1 MTVRYR
7 HAALFTVL
15 WCGGVLSAQTVAPVG
30 QTPSAVQAP
39 EAIPAASQSVAPTR
53 TMSPTATRAI
63 LLIEGTGELLQFE
76 RDIDKVAI
84 AEPKIADAVVVSAR
98 DVMVN
103 GKGPGQTTLVVWE
116 SGNTPTRYNI
126 RVARDTT
133 DADVFRSHVAASL
146 KAALPESSVVEFS
159 GDNESMVLTGRVAS
173 AELSKRAE
181 AVASVYSKKV
191 VNMLQMG
198 DPRQI
203 LLEVKFA
210 DVDRTALSQ
219 FGINFFS
226 RNPALVGASSTQQFP
241 EPLFSSLGSPGDTQ
255 NNSLNLTNLLN
266 LFLFRPDLNFGATLQ
281 ALLQQNVAQILAE
294 PNLIV
299 VEGSEASF
307 LAGGEF
313 PYPTITSTPTTGTIA
328 PVVTVQ
334 FKKFG
339 VQLNFTPRGT
349 ASGSIDLKVK
359 PEVSALDYANA
370 VTVDGVLIPAISSRV
385 AETEVVL
392 KDGESFAIAGLI
404 DNRVTQVMNK
414 IWGLGDLPI
423 LGNLFRS
430 RSTNKTADELMVVV
444 TARFVKPIAPGQE
457 VKLPQIVTPYLPPAA
472 PEKKGKGKGTDKSK
486 TTPSDGKKPEIVG
499 PQGYVIPKQ

>member
-1 MTVRYR
+1 MTARYR
-7 HAALFTVL
+7 RTALFTAL
-15 WCGGVLSAQTVAPVG
+15 WCGVVLSAPTVAPVG
-30 QTPSAVQAP
+30 QAPSPVQAP
-39 EAIPAASQSVAPTR
+39 EAPSAPQTVAPTR

-133 DADVFRSHVAASL
+133 DADVMRSHVAASL
-146 KAALPESSVVEFS
+146 KAALPESAVEFN

-181 AVASVYSKKV
+181 AVASVYSKKI
-191 VNMLQMG
+191 VNMLQVG

-219 FGINFFS
+219 LGFNFFS
-226 RNPALVGASSTQQFP
+226 RNPALVGASSTQQFSQ
-241 EPLFSSLGSPGDTQ
+241 PLFTQLGAAGDVQ
-255 NNSLNLTNLLN
+255 NTALNVTNLLN
-266 LFLFRPDLNFGATLQ
+266 LFLFRPDINFGATIQ
-281 ALLQQNVAQILAE
+281 ALEQKNVAQILAE

-313 PYPTITSTPTTGTIA
+313 PYPTITSTPTTGSIA

-349 ASGSIDLKVK
+349 ASGAINLKVK

-404 DNRVTQVMNK
+404 DNRVTK
-414 IWGLGDLPI
+414 ILSKVKGLGDIPI
-423 LGNLFRS
+423 IGNFFHS
-430 RSTNKTADELMVVV
+430 YSTEKTADELMVVV

-472 PEKKGKGKGTDKSK
+472 PEKKGKGKDKSK
-486 TTPSDGKKPEIVG
+486 NTPSDGKKPEIVG